1 MFNTLCKWSW
11 SKTFSS
17 LLPQSSVLPV
27 PNTTRLELQ
36 MWSWPLSQWVH
47 MTWRLSP
54 VVHTFQGSPLSGP
67 DILEFPRWTLK
78 LDFYS
83 GNPAQIPCFQ
93 DTVFVSKHVV
103 PPFSQSLKS
112 TIDYL
117 KSVLAACPNS
127 RWSEMWVLPLSQLHP
142 VYNPKDYQSVILWNI
157 HWTYLFYNK
166 NGQETEANRRLVTL
180 EESMHYHDDKPTM
193 AVITETCIPA
203 EAVYAQLRAIAGWW
217 GHSSQRTPAMVVRCD
232 RLVIKLHFLFPVL
245 SLDKITIKLLFTWLW
260 NVVTKVTDLFCLGRY
275 S

>member
-27 PNTTRLELQ
+27 PNTMRLELQ

-47 MTWRLSP
+47 MTWQLSP

-166 NGQETEANRRLVTL
+166 NGQETYQKSKCKTQNWKTLRRKHKERASWHWVWRWFLRYDTKGTKKL
-180 EESMHYHDDKPTM
+180 TTILTWEDRPTQW
-193 AVITETCIPA
+193 E
-203 EAVYAQLRAIAGWW
+203 
-217 GHSSQRTPAMVVRCD
+217 
-232 RLVIKLHFLFPVL
+232 
-245 SLDKITIKLLFTWLW
+245 
-260 NVVTKVTDLFCLGRY
+260 KVN
-275 S
+275 